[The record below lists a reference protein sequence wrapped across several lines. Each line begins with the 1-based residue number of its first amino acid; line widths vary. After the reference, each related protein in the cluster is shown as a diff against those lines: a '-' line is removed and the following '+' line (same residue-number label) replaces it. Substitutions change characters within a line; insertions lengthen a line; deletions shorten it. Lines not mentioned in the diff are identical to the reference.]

1 MFLSRL
7 FSPKQR
13 TIHLDYASTTPVR
26 EGVLRVMLPY
36 FSDEWANPSAIYK
49 AGVRVREVVE
59 SARERVARKLRV
71 RASGVLFTSGG
82 TESNNHALFGYI
94 EALRASGRA
103 YTDMEIMSTEIEHA
117 SILEACA
124 VLEERGVTITY
135 VSLTGDGLI
144 NHAEFKSRLSPRV
157 VLISFAYVNS
167 EIGVVQDVKRITRT
181 VREVNKETGANIRVH
196 LDSAQAP
203 LWLPCEMDMLGVD
216 MLSLDSGKCYGPKGA
231 GVLALR
237 HGVTLAPFMHG
248 GGQEGGLRSGTEN
261 VPLIVGCA
269 EALTRAQELWEAR
282 SEKVRALRD
291 YMFNLLE
298 KEIPGVCINGS
309 REARVAN
316 NVNISIPGIESE
328 FAVITFDHNGINAS
342 TKSACGASSG
352 SGSAV
357 VRTLTNDD
365 ARATS
370 TIRFTLGEETT
381 KSDIEKAVQVLK
393 EHVEKT
399 REFNEVLD
407 KNSSID

>member
-1 MFLSRL
+1 MFDFLR
-7 FSPKQR
+7 KKEAG
-13 TIHLDYASTTPVR
+13 IHLDYASTTPVR
-26 EGVLRVMLPY
+26 KEVLRVMLPY

-49 AGVRVREVVE
+49 AGVQAREVVE
-59 SARERVARKLRV
+59 RARERVARMLRV

-82 TESNNHALFGYI
+82 TESNNHAILGTV
-94 EALRASGRA
+94 EALHRMGRA
-103 YTDMEIMSTEIEHA
+103 YTDMEIVTTAIEHA

-124 VLEERGVTITY
+124 VLREMGVTITY
-135 VSLTGDGLI
+135 APLTADGLI
-144 NHAEFKSRLSPRV
+144 DYAEFKSLLSPRTALV
-157 VLISFAYVNS
+157 TFAYVNS

-181 VREVNKETGANIRVH
+181 VREVNKGQGTNIRVH

-237 HGVTLAPFMHG
+237 HGVTLAPFMRG

-269 EALTRAQELWEAR
+269 EALTRAQASWEVR
-282 SEKVRALRD
+282 SEKVRAIRD
-291 YMFNLLE
+291 RMFSLLLS
-298 KEIPGVCINGS
+298 EIPGALINGS
-309 REARVAN
+309 RESRVAN

-328 FAVITFDHNGINAS
+328 FAVITLDYHGVNAS

-357 VRTLTNDD
+357 VRTLTSDD

-381 KSDIEKAVQVLK
+381 KSDIETAVQVLK

-399 REFNEVLD
+399 LTFVATI
-407 KNSSID
+407 KN